1 MQLHPHFSH
10 PHLHLHRHHPHQ
22 YRLQVDMLEGPIP
35 KQLLTFALPIAASGM
50 LQQLFNSTDV
60 AVVGQFAGHAAL
72 AAVGACSSVI
82 NLLINLFVGLSIGA
96 NVVIAHLLGEGNDQG
111 VRRAVHTSLLIAI
124 LSGFFLAG
132 FGQIAAYPILAALS
146 TPVDILPQAVL
157 YLRIYFAG
165 MPFLMLYNFAA
176 AILRSKGD
184 TKRPLHTL
192 FFSGLINVSLNLF
205 FVLGL
210 GWGVEGVALATVIA
224 TAFSAYRLVNF
235 LRHEEGVLKVRMH
248 QLRIDG
254 HQLRKIALI
263 GIPAGL
269 QGCLFSFS
277 NIMIQQ
283 SINTLGTIAVAA
295 ATAAMNFEYYLYFIA
310 NSLSQTATT
319 WIGQNYG
326 AGKLNRCRKIA
337 NWSLIWGVGCTSL
350 VSLILVG
357 FSNPLLHIFTANAAV
372 VAMAQ
377 IRMWVISSTEC
388 LNAVVEAF
396 TGILRAYGYSLVPTL
411 ISVLGICGL
420 RLVWIGTVFQLYP
433 DFGVLSACYPIS
445 WAVTSVALFM
455 AYRWVLHRI
464 SHRLPLE

>member
-1 MQLHPHFSH
+1 
-10 PHLHLHRHHPHQ
+10 
-22 YRLQVDMLEGPIP
+22 MLEGPIP
-35 KQLLTFALPIAASGM
+35 RRLLSFAMPIAASGM

-60 AVVGQFAGHAAL
+60 AVVGQFVGHSAL
-72 AAVGACSSVI
+72 AAVGACSPVI

-96 NVVIAHLLGEGNDQG
+96 NVVIAHLLGEGNDHG
-111 VRRAVHTSLLIAI
+111 VRRAVHTALLLAL
-124 LSGFFLAG
+124 LSGIFLAG
-132 FGQIAAYPILAALS
+132 FGQVVAYPILAALS
-146 TPVDILPQAVL
+146 TPDDVLPQAVL

-184 TKRPLHTL
+184 TRRPLHTL
-192 FFSGLINVSLNLF
+192 FLSGLINVSLNLL

-224 TAFSAYRLVNF
+224 TAFSSYRLINF

-248 QLRIDG
+248 QLRIDR

-283 SINTLGTIAVAA
+283 SINSLGTIAVAA

-326 AGKLNRCRKIA
+326 AGKLDRCRTIA
-337 NWSLIWGVGCTSL
+337 HWSLIWGAGCTLL
-350 VSLILVG
+350 VSLVLVA
-357 FSNPLLHIFTANAAV
+357 FSRPLLHIFTTNAAV
-372 VAMAQ
+372 IAMAR
-377 IRMWVISSTEC
+377 IRIWVISSTEC

-396 TGILRAYGYSLVPTL
+396 TGILRAYGHSLVPTI
-411 ISVLGICGL
+411 ISLLGIVGL
-420 RLVWIGTVFQLYP
+420 RLAWIGSVFQMYP
-433 DFGVLSACYPIS
+433 DFGVLSACYPVS
-445 WAVTSVALFM
+445 WAVTSIALCI
-455 AYRWVLHRI
+455 AYCWIQRQL
-464 SHRLPLE
+464 SHSNKFFAKKFA

>member
-1 MQLHPHFSH
+1 MLVLH
-10 PHLHLHRHHPHQ
+10 PHLHLHRHHPHH
-22 YRLQVDMLEGPIP
+22 YHLPPDMLEGPIP
-35 KQLLTFALPIAASGM
+35 RRMLSFALPIAASGM

-72 AAVGACSSVI
+72 AAVGACSPVI
-82 NLLINLFVGLSIGA
+82 NLLINLFVGLSIGS
-96 NVVIAHLLGEGNDQG
+96 NVVIAHLLGEGNDHG
-111 VRRAVHTSLLIAI
+111 VRRAVHTSLLLAL
-124 LSGFFLAG
+124 LSGIFLAG
-132 FGQIAAYPILAALS
+132 FGQVVAYPLLAALS
-146 TPVDILPQAVL
+146 TPDDVLPKAVL
-157 YLRIYFAG
+157 YLRVYFAG

-184 TKRPLHTL
+184 TRRPLHTL
-192 FFSGLINVSLNLF
+192 FISGLINVSLNLF

-210 GWGVEGVALATVIA
+210 GWGVEGVAMATVIA
-224 TAFSAYRLVNF
+224 TAFSSYRLISF
-235 LRHEEGVLKVRMH
+235 LRQEEGVLRVRLH
-248 QLRIDG
+248 QLRIDR

-269 QGCLFSFS
+269 QSCLFSFS

-283 SINTLGTIAVAA
+283 SINSLGTIAVAA

-326 AGKLNRCRKIA
+326 AGRLDRCRTIA
-337 NWSLIWGVGCTSL
+337 RWSLIWGVSCTLL
-350 VSLILVG
+350 VSLVLVG
-357 FSNPLLHIFTANAAV
+357 FSRPLLHIFTANAAV

-377 IRMWVISSTEC
+377 IRIWVISSTEC

-411 ISVLGICGL
+411 ISLLGIVGL
-420 RLVWIGTVFQLYP
+420 RLTWIGTVFQMYP

-445 WAVTSVALFM
+445 WIVTSIALYI
-455 AYRWVLHRI
+455 AYRWVQRPTGRPNK
-464 SHRLPLE
+464 SFV